1 MADQELQELLTEFKN
16 LAESEHH
23 SFLNTIVNNEENSNI
38 IFAALAL
45 FEVKP
50 SFKLY
55 TYVINQV
62 GV

>member
-50 SFKLY
+50 TY

>member
-1 MADQELQELLTEFKN
+1 MADQELLELLTEFKN

-50 SFKLY
+50 SFK
-55 TYVINQV
+55 
-62 GV
+62 